1 MKRSTT
7 NKAITP
13 GEWAAF
19 ACLLESSLD
28 PTPILVPT
36 RAAPRVCSGE
46 AAGNLSVCSVHLWAG
61 FKHGKV
67 VVELRVESATQ
78 VKRARV

>member
-1 MKRSTT
+1 MKESTT

-13 GEWAAF
+13 GEWAVS

-28 PTPILVPT
+28 PTP
-36 RAAPRVCSGE
+36 AAPRVCSGE
-46 AAGNLSVCSVHLWAG
+46 AAGNLRVCSVHLWAG